1 MSELPKLKRLS
12 GDVMAA
18 KGSKVRKS
26 AKKAPKKAAA
36 RGAKP
41 QKQLVL
47 VATRKG
53 AWIYHGDAAR
63 KTWRA
68 DGPHFLGHIIHHL
81 VLDPRDGKTL
91 LAAASTGH
99 LGPTIFRS
107 TDFGKS
113 WKEATRPPAFKPAP
127 EGQKARS
134 VHHTFWLTPAHGNE
148 RSE

>member
-1 MSELPKLKRLS
+1 
-12 GDVMAA
+12 MAA
-18 KGSKVRKS
+18 KGTKVRKT
-26 AKKAPKKAAA
+26 ARKAPKPK
-36 RGAKP
+36 
-41 QKQLVL
+41 KQLVL

-53 AWIYHGDAAR
+53 AWIYHGDADR

-113 WKEATRPPAFKPAP
+113 WREPSRPPAFRPAP
-127 EGQKARS
+127 ENESGGQKARS

-148 RSE
+148 PNVW